1 MSGSYMNISKSVLSD
16 IRSLHQTKFRNET
29 GLFIAEG
36 EKVVDELKH
45 SGLRIR
51 LIAALPEYFNENPF
65 NGTGTILYEVNEK
78 DLARISLLSTPN
90 KVLAVAEKPAIPE
103 FRIAGDS
110 APIVLLDSI
119 RDPGNLG
126 TIIRTA
132 EWFGVKKLICSAD
145 CVETYNPKIVQSAMG
160 SLFRMSTYRG
170 DLSAFIATLKKEGG
184 YQVFGADLA
193 GEPLSNAP
201 SKDKIALVIGSES
214 HGISQEVLQ
223 VVDHKVLIAKGASSS
238 TESLNAAVACGILLS
253 QLTTK

>member
-1 MSGSYMNISKSVLSD
+1 M
-16 IRSLHQTKFRNET
+16 
-29 GLFIAEG
+29 
-36 EKVVDELKH
+36 
-45 SGLRIR
+45 
-51 LIAALPEYFNENPF
+51 
-65 NGTGTILYEVNEK
+65 
-78 DLARISLLSTPN
+78 
-90 KVLAVAEKPAIPE
+90 PE

-132 EWFGVKKLICSAD
+132 EWFGVKKLICSTD
-145 CVETYNPKIVQSAMG
+145 CVETYNPKVVQSAMG